1 VRESSLRLTAASAE
15 ETRAV
20 GARLAG
26 AILAADLHDPL
37 LVGLSGELGAG
48 KTTLVGGLLAALGH
62 AGPARSP
69 TYALIESYRLAGRDV
84 HHCDLY
90 RLRDPEELEDLGLRD
105 LLAGPSVLLVEW
117 PERAGDRL
125 RDPDL
130 QLRLDYADAG
140 RSLEL
145 TARSDPGR
153 QILAGLGSTEPD
165 ESLVSS

>member
-1 VRESSLRLTAASAE
+1 LRQSELRLTAASAE

-20 GARLAG
+20 GARLAAALLG
-26 AILAADLHDPL
+26 ADLREPL
-37 LVGLSGELGAG
+37 VVGLSGDLGAG

-69 TYALIESYRLAGRDV
+69 TYSLIESYRLSGRDV

-105 LLAGPSVLLVEW
+105 LLSGPSVLLVEW

-125 RDPDL
+125 HEPDL
-130 QLRLDYADAG
+130 QLHLEYTDTGRQVDLAAGSAPGRRVLAGMRLDAA
-140 RSLEL
+140 
-145 TARSDPGR
+145 
-153 QILAGLGSTEPD
+153 
-165 ESLVSS
+165 